1 MLLEEKMFFFLVLLN
16 TFSFVDIK
24 GLVCHSRPIL
34 MLIIFRN
41 LIYPSV
47 YSTYVHA
54 MFTLY

>member
-1 MLLEEKMFFFLVLLN
+1 MFFFLFLLN